1 MTRPATLAPGARS
14 QAPGERAILDQ
25 CSLKVTDA
33 AATHRYMLKHRET
46 VSERWCEADRRK
58 ESNSSHLSSRT
69 QVCDRQIDALRYA
82 LAVSQ
87 ATAQRP
93 PHPGVTLTDDD
104 PLLWRDTSL
113 TPLWQFFD
121 TSLTLLWQPGHFLD
135 TSLGRTA
142 TTSTTAWSSLSITA
156 SSCRRRREAGA
167 TAATAAEE
175 ATPRRQPQ
183 LPQPSAGRCSR
194 LGRQCGGPVVPD
206 AVVQAADA
214 AQVGHAA

>member
-14 QAPGERAILDQ
+14 QAPGETAILDQ
-25 CSLKVTDA
+25 CSLMVTDA

-135 TSLGRTA
+135 TSLACGD
-142 TTSTTAWSSLSITA
+142 TS
-156 SSCRRRREAGA
+156 
-167 TAATAAEE
+167 
-175 ATPRRQPQ
+175 
-183 LPQPSAGRCSR
+183 
-194 LGRQCGGPVVPD
+194 
-206 AVVQAADA
+206 
-214 AQVGHAA
+214 